1 MKAKC
6 LLALMAGLAFNTV
19 QASPPSVNP
28 EGPSLEAETVATI
41 TKEKSKK
48 STIAEGVAASTD
60 RKNAGSQGNQGC
72 GQVNIN
78 SNSNQDRKSS
88 SGIKEMFGK
97 QSTTIV
103 TGPVINMANC
113 K

>member
-1 MKAKC
+1 MNTFARC
-6 LLALMAGLAFNTV
+6 ALATAMGALFAVAH
-19 QASPPSVNP
+19 ASPPSVNP
-28 EGPSLEAETVATI
+28 EPMDLDAELTAKI
-41 TKEKSKK
+41 MKEKAKSRQT
-48 STIAEGVAASTD
+48 STIP
-60 RKNAGSQGNQGC
+60 AGNGGPGGSNNC

-78 SNSNQDRKSS
+78 SASNNDKKSI
-88 SGIKEMFGK
+88 SGLSDMFGK

>member
-1 MKAKC
+1 MNTLLKC
-6 LLALMAGLAFNTV
+6 AAGLFA
-19 QASPPSVNP
+19 ASF
-28 EGPSLEAETVATI
+28 L
-41 TKEKSKK
+41 
-48 STIAEGVAASTD
+48 VAAHAAPPVVSPEPMD
-60 RKNAGSQGNQGC
+60 LDADLNAKIMMEKARRGGNLVPAGNGQSSSSSNC

-78 SNSNQDRKSS
+78 SNQNSDKKSISGLQD
-88 SGIKEMFGK
+88 MFGK